1 VGVDLPLTLA
11 EELLLLAGDT
21 SDRPL
26 PWKLHYGVAGALLTE
41 LELAGRIGYSGRWPG
56 RWVIVTDAGP
66 CGDDELDAVLAE
78 IASDEKPQLMEHWV
92 EAFVSVQRT
101 VRLAGRLAAR
111 DDLGAQRAELLS
123 RVTRAVQG
131 FSAGDDRAHALAAIV
146 RASGIAD
153 TVLADLDLRGLRRR
167 MAQLLKDQRTPD
179 SVRDAIWSAR
189 LRAWLPGFLDLRP

>member
-1 VGVDLPLTLA
+1 VDLPLTLA

-21 SDRPL
+21 GERPL

-41 LELAGRIGYSGRWPG
+41 LELAGRIAYSGR
-56 RWVIVTDAGP
+56 RVTVTDAGP

-101 VRLAGRLAAR
+101 GRLAGRLATR
-111 DDLGAQRAELLS
+111 DDLGAQRADLLS

-131 FSAGDDRAHALAAIV
+131 SSAGDDRARALAAIV
-146 RASGIAD
+146 RACGMAD
-153 TVLADLDLRGLRRR
+153 TVLADLDFRGLKRR
-167 MAQLLKDQRTPD
+167 MAQLLKGQRTPD

-189 LRAWLPGFLDLRP
+189 LGAWLPGSLDLRP